1 MDQTDRQILRLLQ
14 EDGRRSYK
22 ELGHLVGL
30 APSTV
35 HGRVQRLREEGVLR
49 GVRADIDDAAL
60 GITLQA
66 MVFVELQTQAA
77 AASLGFRETA
87 TTWPEVRA
95 LYEVAGRFDYLLH
108 VAARDTDHLR
118 SFRNGRLAIHDSVRS
133 IETALIF
140 DHWRAPLAPDWAS
153 AATETGN

>member
-1 MDQTDRQILRLLQ
+1 MLVRTWCCSRAGSRSARTS
-14 EDGRRSYK
+14 DGR
-22 ELGHLVGL
+22 LGGSV
-30 APSTV
+30 
-35 HGRVQRLREEGVLR
+35 
-49 GVRADIDDAAL
+49 
-60 GITLQA
+60 
-66 MVFVELQTQAA
+66 QTQAA

-118 SFRNGRLAIHDSVRS
+118 SFRNGRLAIHDRVRS

-153 AATETGN
+153 AATETGD